1 MRFIFVILVM
11 LGLVG
16 LSPAIAAEDT
26 RPECD
31 SCRFQIKSLD
41 TQVRHFLNV
50 SP

>member
-31 SCRFQIKSLD
+31 SCRFQIKSLAHKFD
-41 TQVRHFLNV
+41 T
-50 SP
+50 S